1 MRLFAAEVMGEFR
14 AGEAE
19 REARK
24 AAELAPYIE
33 AAFRRK
39 EGLKPLADEQI
50 EPVMALGRQ
59 IAEKPRPDGQPKR
72 IGWRD
77 ALAMGDAETRAPVS
91 GER

>member
-1 MRLFAAEVMGEFR
+1 MGEFQ

-39 EGLKPLADEQI
+39 QAIEPLSDEAV

-59 IAEKPRPDGQPKR
+59 IAEKRRADGQPKR
-72 IGWRD
+72 IGWR
-77 ALAMGDAETRAPVS
+77 A
-91 GER
+91 